1 MSLVSR
7 RPWVVRIGLGVALLL
22 LVAAEAPQALRTAS
36 APIFLIREGEV
47 VEEGLYVA
55 GSVVRIAGTIEGDLI
70 VLATEHLE
78 VTGTIKGDVIG
89 FATTAE
95 VGGVVEGSVRLVGI
109 DLEISAE
116 VGGDVVGLG
125 RDVRTGGSMVGDLLV
140 WAGSLH
146 VGGEV
151 GHDMGGRTFG
161 TTVIA
166 GTVGRDVEMTVGAL
180 RVLETAQVAEDLGYR
195 SAREGSIH
203 PDAVIGGVAVHRLPL
218 TPALRLRAATLMF
231 GFIAFALL
239 LAQGLVR
246 ISFRPHHVAGS
257 VRYLMTRPFSA
268 LLRGLVQVGGMVL
281 CVAIPWAGVAWA
293 SPKVALGFGLAGL
306 ALIPI
311 LVVWFLAL
319 VSSAPVPS
327 LITMGRLVSGGRLS
341 LYGEFL
347 LPAAPLALLALF
359 PYVGVVNGLVILTL
373 GAGARA
379 GAKANRRRSQVRETS
394 NPAARS

>member
-1 MSLVSR
+1 MSVASR
-7 RPWVVRIGLGVALLL
+7 RPLIVRVVLGLALVL

-78 VTGTIKGDVIG
+78 VTGTIVGDVIG

-95 VGGVVEGSVRLVGI
+95 VGGVVEGSVRLAGI
-109 DLEISAE
+109 DLQISAD

-125 RDVRTGGSMVGDLLV
+125 RDVRTGGSMAGDLLV

-146 VGGEV
+146 AGGEV

-166 GTVGRDVEMTVGAL
+166 GSVGRDVEMTVGAL
-180 RVLETAQVAEDLGYR
+180 RVLETARVAEDLGYR

-231 GFIAFALL
+231 GFIAFVLL
-239 LAQGLVR
+239 LAQGLLR
-246 ISFRPHHVAGS
+246 ISVRRQHVAGS
-257 VRYLMTRPFSA
+257 VMYLVTCPVGA
-268 LLRGLVQVGGMVL
+268 LLRGLVQVGGMAL
-281 CVAIPWAGVAWA
+281 CVAIPWAGATWA

-319 VSSAPVPS
+319 VSSAPVPF
-327 LITMGRLVSGGRLS
+327 LTALGRLLTRGRLS
-341 LYGEFL
+341 PYSEFL
-347 LPAAPLALLALF
+347 LPAVPLALLLVF
-359 PYVGVVNGLVILTL
+359 PYVGWIVGLVVLTL

-379 GAKANRRRSQVRETS
+379 GAKARRRRSRLAV
-394 NPAARS
+394 